1 MLRFYYCLG
10 HDIFKRMKENKYG
23 SSFYKK
29 LSLDL
34 RKELPDVHS
43 FSETNLKYMV
53 YFYILNTNKNIDRF
67 EGDLLMLPQ
76 LGAKSKDSNHPQV
89 GDKLD
94 GSNRH
99 QLGDEFDS
107 EILPHLVEEL
117 NIPPFNIP
125 WDIIEQFI
133 DLLFNN
139 VINHFYIVISGAD
152 DGILTITFHILLY
165 MYISLF

>member
-1 MLRFYYCLG
+1 MKKELTIKKDYKYWISNISSVFKQSQIKAATYVNNTMLRFYYCLG

-53 YFYILNTNKNIDRF
+53 YFYKLYTNKNIDRF

-76 LGAKSKDSNHPQV
+76 FGAKSKDSNHPQV
-89 GDKLD
+89 GDKFRIQCYLQF
-94 GSNRH
+94 SAQVVH
-99 QLGDEFDS
+99 QFDFAQKQMS
-107 EILPHLVEEL
+107 
-117 NIPPFNIP
+117 
-125 WDIIEQFI
+125 
-133 DLLFNN
+133 
-139 VINHFYIVISGAD
+139 
-152 DGILTITFHILLY
+152 
-165 MYISLF
+165 